1 MPNGFL
7 LTADAVKKLREDH
20 ATLRG
25 RVRRLESMVSNIR
38 PSVVREGYAFVKV
51 TEEITPR
58 VDTELGKGKA
68 DVQNIDI
75 DDESENEA
83 AKFTDAKETLEY
95 GAEPTNR
102 NIEIHNESLIPIPVD
117 SYLRVSR
124 NFRSGLWLP
133 SAEVQTII
141 GYAENGVP
149 ARSDETAGSATV
161 KIYYLSSGELTDS
174 GETLTGYNIADVAI
188 GAASYVMLKKN
199 ALSENWFID
208 FAEC

>member
-7 LTADAVKKLREDH
+7 LTAEAVKKLREDH

-25 RVRRLESMVSNIR
+25 RIRRLESMVSNIR
-38 PSVVREGYAFVKV
+38 PSVVREDSVFVKV

-58 VDTELGKGKA
+58 VGTELGKGKA
-68 DVQNIDI
+68 DIQNIDVEN
-75 DDESENEA
+75 DEATYE
-83 AKFTDAKETLEY
+83 DATEVASY
-95 GAEPTNR
+95 GADPTNR

-149 ARSDETAGSATV
+149 GRSGTTAGSATV
-161 KIYYLSSGELTDS
+161 KIYYLSSGVLTDS

>member
-7 LTADAVKKLREDH
+7 LTAEAVKKLRLDH
-20 ATLRG
+20 ATLKN

-38 PSVVREGYAFVKV
+38 PTGGREDSVFVKV

-58 VDTELGKGKA
+58 VSATLGKGKA
-68 DVQNIDI
+68 DIQNIDVEN
-75 DDESENEA
+75 DEATYE
-83 AKFTDAKETLEY
+83 DATEVANY
-95 GAEPTNR
+95 GADPTNR
-102 NIEIHNESLIPIPVD
+102 NIVIHNDSLIPIAVD
-117 SYLRVSR
+117 SYIRVSR

-141 GYAENGVP
+141 GYAENGVTG
-149 ARSDETAGSATV
+149 RSGTTAGSATIKV
-161 KIYYLSSGELTDS
+161 YYLLAGVLTDS
-174 GETLTGYNIADVAI
+174 GETITGYNVADVAI
-188 GAASYVMLKKN
+188 GVASYVMLKKH